1 MKKILLLIVALILA
15 SCSDQFSVDSV
26 VDAPIEQTANSDVK
40 MLIEKARRGDG
51 KAYVELANRYR
62 DGIGVKQDFIGMLAM
77 VSFAEEYGGICRM
90 EDYLSSLPDD
100 SDYKLVFDAMEKFT
114 GNKSDEALSMA
125 EKLIVKDC
133 PEGYTVKG
141 IITSEQGDKAEGK
154 RLLAIAAEKGSGFA
168 ELYLCIPNRLQ
179 GGEPDIAT
187 LTALVDKLP
196 IVNACLAKIYANK
209 DYESIYDE
217 RQAAFYYMKADDN
230 ACLTRDG
237 ARWLIGYYL
246 RNNIQIDKHEMERLK
261 TLGGVTDFSEEQESV
276 SIHHADPEL
285 EELIQTF
292 LDNGIEYN
300 DASKAFAYVV
310 ETKTGRIKAHVE
322 RERKGTEIS
331 SCIDSYEGKQ
341 ATLYGAA
348 TYLALL
354 STGKVS
360 PDYIVETGYGIYKDV
375 KDHNW
380 RRGGYGDISMEF
392 ALTHRSQ
399 VGFTK
404 ALEYAFGDNIA
415 EYYEK
420 INLYHNDQPNS
431 LTGCLTFFN
440 AVANGGRMVKLVTEG
455 NDIEV
460 IHEQIADKKYILALQ
475 NGLRNCVTDGIFKKA
490 GSELTDIA
498 ACGRTYNISD
508 MTRRLELCGY
518 FPAHN
523 PEYTILVVLE
533 KNGLPASA
541 GGMCGPIMAEIA
553 DALMQ

>member
-77 VSFAEEYGGICRM
+77 VSFADEYGGICRM

-114 GNKSDEALSMA
+114 GNKSDEALAMA
-125 EKLIVKDC
+125 EMLIVKDC

-261 TLGGVTDFSEEQESV
+261 TLGGVTDSSEEQESV
-276 SIHHADPEL
+276 SIHHADPKL

-331 SCIDSYEGKQ
+331 SCIDSYEGEL

>member
-541 GGMCGPIMAEIA
+541 GGMCGPILAEIA

>member
-1 MKKILLLIVALILA
+1 MKKILLLIVVLILA
-15 SCSDQFSVDSV
+15 SCSDQFSVESV
-26 VDAPIEQTANSDVK
+26 VEAPIEQTANTDVK

-77 VSFAEEYGGICRM
+77 VSFADEYGGICRM
-90 EDYLSSLPDD
+90 NDYLSSLPDD
-100 SDYKLVFDAMEKFT
+100 SDYKIVFDAMEKFT
-114 GNKSDEALSMA
+114 GNKSDEALTMA

-141 IITSEQGDKAEGK
+141 IIISEQGDKAEG
-154 RLLAIAAEKGSGFA
+154 RQLLTIAAEKGSSFA
-168 ELYLCIPNRLQ
+168 ELYLCIPNRQQ

-196 IVNACLAKIYANK
+196 IANACLAKIYANK

-217 RQAAFYYMKADDN
+217 HQAAFYYMKADEN

-246 RNNIQIDKHEMERLK
+246 RNNIQIDADELERLR
-261 TLGGVTDFSEEQESV
+261 TLGGVTDFSEEQETV
-276 SIHHADPEL
+276 SIQHGDPEL

-300 DASKAFAYVV
+300 SSNKAIAYVV
-310 ETKTGRIKAHVE
+310 ETRTGRIKAHVE
-322 RERKGTEIS
+322 RERKGAEIS
-331 SCIDSYEGKQ
+331 SCVDSFEGEQ
-341 ATLYGAA
+341 STLYGAA

-380 RRGGYGDISMEF
+380 RRGGYGEISMEF

-404 ALEYAFGDNIA
+404 ALEYAYGDNIA

-420 INLYHNDQPNS
+420 IKRYHNGQPNS
-431 LTGCLTFFN
+431 LTGCLTFYN
-440 AVANGGRMVKLVTEG
+440 AVANGGRMVKLVSEG

-460 IHEQIADKKYILALQ
+460 IHEQIADKKHIAALQ
-475 NGLRNCVTDGIFKKA
+475 KALRSCVTDGIFKKA

-518 FPAHN
+518 FPAEN
-523 PEYTILVVLE
+523 PQYTVLVVLE
-533 KNGLPASA
+533 KDGLPASA

>member
-1 MKKILLLIVALILA
+1 MKKILLLIVVLILA

-62 DGIGVKQDFIGMLAM
+62 DGIGVNQDFIGMLAM
-77 VSFAEEYGGICRM
+77 VSFADEYGGICRM

-100 SDYKLVFDAMEKFT
+100 SDYKLVFDAMEKFS
-114 GNKSDEALSMA
+114 GNKSDEALAMA

-154 RLLAIAAEKGSGFA
+154 RLLTIAAEKGSGFA
-168 ELYLCIPNRLQ
+168 ELYLCIPNKQQ
-179 GGEPDIAT
+179 GEEPDIAT
-187 LTALVDKLP
+187 LSALVDKLP
-196 IVNACLAKIYANK
+196 IANACLAKIYANK

-217 RQAAFYYMKADDN
+217 RQAAFYYMKADAN
-230 ACLTRDG
+230 ACLSRDG
-237 ARWLIGYYL
+237 ARWLMGYYL
-246 RNNIQIDKHEMERLK
+246 RNNMQIEKHEMERLK
-261 TLGGVTDFSEEQESV
+261 TLGGITDSSEEQESV

-310 ETKTGRIKAHVE
+310 ETRTGRIKAHVE
-322 RERKGTEIS
+322 RERKGNEIS
-331 SCIDSYEGKQ
+331 ACMDTFENEQTSLC
-341 ATLYGAA
+341 GAA

-354 STGKVS
+354 STGMVG
-360 PDYIVETGYGIYKDV
+360 PEYVVETGHGIYKDV

-392 ALTHRSQ
+392 ALTHRSR
-399 VGFTK
+399 VGFAK
-404 ALEYAFGDNIA
+404 ALEKVYGDNMG
-415 EYYEK
+415 EYNEK
-420 INLYHNDQPNS
+420 INLYHNGQSNS
-431 LTGCLTFFN
+431 LMGCLTFYN
-440 AVANGGRMVKLVTEG
+440 AVANGGCMVKLVTEG

-460 IHEQIADKKYILALQ
+460 IHEQIADKKHIAALQ
-475 NGLRNCVTDGIFKKA
+475 KGLRSCVTEGIFKKA

-518 FPAHN
+518 FPAEN
-523 PEYTILVVLE
+523 PQYTVLVVLE
-533 KNGLPASA
+533 KDGLPASA

-553 DALMQ
+553 DALLQ

>member
-77 VSFAEEYGGICRM
+77 VSFADEYGGICRM

-114 GNKSDEALSMA
+114 GNKSDEAFAMA

-168 ELYLCIPNRLQ
+168 ELYLCVPNRLQ

-261 TLGGVTDFSEEQESV
+261 TLGGVTDSSEEQESV
-276 SIHHADPEL
+276 SIHHADPKL

-331 SCIDSYEGKQ
+331 SCIDSYEGEQ

-420 INLYHNDQPNS
+420 INLYHNGQPNS
-431 LTGCLTFFN
+431 LMGCLTFFN

>member
-1 MKKILLLIVALILA
+1 MKKILLLIVVLILA

-62 DGIGVKQDFIGMLAM
+62 DGIGVNQDFIGMLAM
-77 VSFAEEYGGICRM
+77 VSFADEYGGICRM

-114 GNKSDEALSMA
+114 GNKSDEALAMA
-125 EKLIVKDC
+125 EKLIVKNC

-154 RLLAIAAEKGSGFA
+154 RLLTIAAEKGSGFA
-168 ELYLCIPNRLQ
+168 ELYLCIPNKQQ
-179 GGEPDIAT
+179 GEEPDIAT
-187 LTALVDKLP
+187 LSALVDKLP
-196 IVNACLAKIYANK
+196 IANACLAKIYANK

-217 RQAAFYYMKADDN
+217 RQAAFYYMKADAN
-230 ACLTRDG
+230 ACLSRDG
-237 ARWLIGYYL
+237 ARWLMGYYL
-246 RNNIQIDKHEMERLK
+246 RNNMQIEKHEMERLK
-261 TLGGVTDFSEEQESV
+261 TLGGVTDSSEEQEFV

-331 SCIDSYEGKQ
+331 SCIDSYEGEQ